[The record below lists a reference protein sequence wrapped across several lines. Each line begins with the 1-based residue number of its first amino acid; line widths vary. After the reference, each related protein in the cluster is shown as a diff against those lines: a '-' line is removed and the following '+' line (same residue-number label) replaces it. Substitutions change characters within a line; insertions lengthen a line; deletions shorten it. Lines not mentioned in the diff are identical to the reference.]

1 MLEEYRPR
9 LYHQTIESP
18 SHIALG
24 GLPDLMMPAVQAA
37 LLTALLGI
45 CSVYTHHQ
53 DGARIVR
60 RDLLVPS
67 DADGG
72 PSRDP
77 FV

>member
-18 SHIALG
+18 SQIALG
-24 GLPDLMMPAVQAA
+24 GLPDLMMPAVRSL
-37 LLTALLGI
+37 LLTALLGN
-45 CSVYTHHQ
+45 CSVYAHHQ

-60 RDLLVPS
+60 RDLLVSS
-67 DADGG
+67 DADGS